1 MLLYGFRGAVS
12 SCLDSMIEVASITY
26 GCQWAEDG
34 HVRAWP
40 MRIRFGARGPEV
52 TVDQMLEGRGHA
64 VLLVDQLVA
73 LVRGMTGT
81 DTPIQLGSG
90 RPPGLEAKLV
100 DRGFYVELLQD

>member
-1 MLLYGFRGAVS
+1 
-12 SCLDSMIEVASITY
+12 MIEVASITY
-26 GCQWAEDG
+26 GCQWGPDG

-64 VLLVDQLVA
+64 VMLVDQLAQLVA
-73 LVRGMTGT
+73 DMTPLE
-81 DTPIQLGSG
+81 TPLQLGVG
-90 RPPGLEAKLV
+90 RPPGLARKLL